1 MLKKKVLKKVNG
13 VYIFYK
19 NKKCDF
25 DSIDVPLLKC
35 NECDKFFVRKSRL
48 NLHYYRFLI
57 L

>member
-25 DSIDVPLLKC
+25 DSIDVP
-35 NECDKFFVRKSRL
+35 
-48 NLHYYRFLI
+48 
-57 L
+57 